1 MVATALPIEIVG
13 AMVAAV
19 MTVASASSK
28 FQQTAER
35 RSGLPCCYSS
45 WKMWG

>member
-1 MVATALPIEIVG
+1 MATALPIEIVG
-13 AMVAAV
+13 AMVVAV

-28 FQQTAER
+28 FRQIAER
-35 RSGLPCCYSS
+35 RSGLPYCYSS

>member
-1 MVATALPIEIVG
+1 MATALPTAIVG
-13 AMVAAV
+13 AMVVAV

-28 FQQTAER
+28 FLQSADRWSE
-35 RSGLPCCYSS
+35 LPCCYSS